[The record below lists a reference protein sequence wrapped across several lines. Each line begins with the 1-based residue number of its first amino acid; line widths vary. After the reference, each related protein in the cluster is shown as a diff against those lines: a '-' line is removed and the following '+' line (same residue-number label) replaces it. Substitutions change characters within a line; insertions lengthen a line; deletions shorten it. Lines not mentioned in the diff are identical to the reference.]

1 MAEDNL
7 YAALIKAI
15 FARHFKKGRTEFEF
29 SREELPQVA
38 AKLGRALPKNL
49 GDVIYSL
56 RYRTEMPAEI
66 ASTAGNGREWRIE
79 PAGRST
85 YRFKLGR
92 INRIV
97 PDPLQKAIKI
107 PDATPQ
113 IVRQRAMD
121 DEQALLAIIRYNRL
135 VDIFLGVSAFSLQ
148 NHLRTSVKDV
158 GQIEVDELYVGV
170 DRRGIQYVV
179 PVQAKGGRD
188 KISVIQTKQDLG
200 FCAERYPDLVAR
212 AVSAQFMDENRV
224 AMFELELDA
233 RGEIEVAEQKHY
245 RLVPADDISP
255 ADLAKYRKGR

>member
-1 MAEDNL
+1 MADDNL
-7 YAALIKAI
+7 YSALIRAI
-15 FARHFKKGRTEFEF
+15 FARHYKKGKTEFEF
-29 SREELPQVA
+29 SREELPQAA
-38 AKLGRALPKNL
+38 AKLGRQLPKNL

-66 ASTAGNGREWRIE
+66 AATASSGKEWRIE
-79 PAGRST
+79 PAGRAN

-97 PDPLQKAIKI
+97 PDPAQKTIKI

-135 VDIFLGVSAFSLQ
+135 VDIFLGISAFSLQ

-170 DRRGIQYVV
+170 DKRGAQYVV

-212 AVSAQFMDENRV
+212 AVSAQFMDEDRV
-224 AMFELELDA
+224 AMFELEIGDD
-233 RGEIEVAEQKHY
+233 GEIEVAEQRHY
-245 RLVPADDISP
+245 RLVPADEISP
-255 ADLAKYRKGR
+255 ADLARYRKAR